1 MEEILTRLGYSLEKK
16 LNVGEDLIIWDN
28 VISYLSKII
37 GLKKRIN
44 SSNLSKRYT
53 NHEALYFVNDDF
65 LNIILKREFQRIEW
79 KYRNAQSQ
87 RPEMATKLT
96 LLANIIETIFYYSNH
111 QKVIKNNNVITASD
125 IAMFSFCPASYSIH
139 KSYEIKDTLSTKTG
153 TQFHEE
159 TKLINLIKNG
169 IIKKKNETD
178 ERYFSDKEYK
188 RFLHDIDNSQLI
200 YSGHSEKDKSK
211 FFKNKDFVCQPDYIF
226 RNSAGKY
233 FVVEEKFRFV
243 QKKWVEKTEPIYDQ
257 TYYTSE
263 DKANN
268 IFYANHCLQLA
279 AYIYGIDEIQIEYGY
294 LIYWQLKKGKE
305 AEFRCIAK
313 KIEREN
319 SLLESLRATYV
330 QVAGFNLK
338 KVIGF
343 DVQQLN
349 INKCTNCSVAGLCGH
364 KHKAFLN
371 LKMPYYEGKYMSLR
385 KYEIPS
391 TLTEYKEEFVHFLS
405 PDYQC
410 QVCHNW
416 VIGSNISEMTL
427 VVRDSHNG
435 YRFQNTDTPAKIDYQ
450 IDLQDLMPFQLNIG
464 WDKRYYYSNTDYLM
478 RHTFKLQ
485 KICGSCRRQESIPLE
500 FKFVD
505 EKLSV
510 FKKIKLTDFNKS
522 EMKRNR
528 ISYQIDKRA
537 RNIILICELCKNKW
551 EPRIN
556 YRTNLLTE
564 DSPKCPQCGIGNI
577 LITLEKK

>member
-1 MEEILTRLGYSLEKK
+1 
-16 LNVGEDLIIWDN
+16 
-28 VISYLSKII
+28 
-37 GLKKRIN
+37 
-44 SSNLSKRYT
+44 
-53 NHEALYFVNDDF
+53 
-65 LNIILKREFQRIEW
+65 
-79 KYRNAQSQ
+79 
-87 RPEMATKLT
+87 
-96 LLANIIETIFYYSNH
+96 
-111 QKVIKNNNVITASD
+111 
-125 IAMFSFCPASYSIH
+125 
-139 KSYEIKDTLSTKTG
+139 
-153 TQFHEE
+153 
-159 TKLINLIKNG
+159 
-169 IIKKKNETD
+169 
-178 ERYFSDKEYK
+178 
-188 RFLHDIDNSQLI
+188 
-200 YSGHSEKDKSK
+200 
-211 FFKNKDFVCQPDYIF
+211 
-226 RNSAGKY
+226 
-233 FVVEEKFRFV
+233 
-243 QKKWVEKTEPIYDQ
+243 
-257 TYYTSE
+257 
-263 DKANN
+263 
-268 IFYANHCLQLA
+268 
-279 AYIYGIDEIQIEYGY
+279 
-294 LIYWQLKKGKE
+294 
-305 AEFRCIAK
+305 
-313 KIEREN
+313 
-319 SLLESLRATYV
+319 
-330 QVAGFNLK
+330 
-338 KVIGF
+338 
-343 DVQQLN
+343 
-349 INKCTNCSVAGLCGH
+349 
-364 KHKAFLN
+364 
-371 LKMPYYEGKYMSLR
+371 MPYYEGKYMSLR

-427 VVRDSHNG
+427 VLRDSHNG